1 MMKKR
6 KKLTITII
14 CSIVA
19 ILTWNHLPYCYC
31 NDKAVD
37 YITNHAESKSKC
49 SCAGYV
55 MLGMWRGGCPIGLLP
70 AYGYSKTLPQMGFQ
84 EVSTNNYT
92 PQRGDISV
100 VPSNCKHPFGH
111 IAVYN
116 GDSRIVE
123 LRSHPVM
130 WHILLH
136 DPSLFFS

>member
-1 MMKKR
+1 
-6 KKLTITII
+6 
-14 CSIVA
+14 
-19 ILTWNHLPYCYC
+19 
-31 NDKAVD
+31 
-37 YITNHAESKSKC
+37 
-49 SCAGYV
+49 

-116 GDSRIVE
+116 GKQWVSDFKQNHNSKFLSRLFKATDSFLSSIT
-123 LRSHPVM
+123 
-130 WHILLH
+130 
-136 DPSLFFS
+136 